1 MSGWFTEEKWPRV
14 YAAEIMSEPS
24 KEKRK
29 EMFKEVPAHLQDI
42 VWAHCLTALRGS
54 NGKS

>member
-1 MSGWFTEEKWPRV
+1 MSGWFAEEKWPRV

-24 KEKRK
+24 KEKRR

-42 VWAHCLTALRGS
+42 VWAHCLTASRGS